1 MPEIDGLTAT
11 RRIREMERERSAEI
25 PIFLAALAAKRPAGG
40 TRQLP
45 GCRHGRLPKQTIQT
59 PSPRRDP
66 GNGQR
71 EGNWRLISR
80 TTNITCS
87 QSSSNRIGP
96 RLSGGPYP
104 QSGTHRLPK
113 RDADQDERWTG
124 DRFATLILGAAVF
137 FLRVAADDLGRG
149 TAVSCRHCS
158 TAAASV
164 ATISTERDE

>member
-96 RLSGGPYP
+96 RLSGGPYQ

-113 RDADQDERWTG
+113 RDAHQDERWTG